1 MKPIALPS
9 QEYLNSLFEYNV
21 QQGSLHWKPRPGKKC
36 NHTKSRA
43 GCYTTKGYRIVRID
57 GRLYK
62 EHRVIWVMHNGPIP
76 DDFDIDHIDYNKDNN
91 RIDNLQCI
99 SRQANLARRPCG
111 PGRSR

>member
-1 MKPIALPS
+1 MKSIPIPE
-9 QEYLNSLFEYNV
+9 QDYLNTLFRYDNEH
-21 QQGSLHWKPRPGKKC
+21 GSLHWLPQPGRKC
-36 NHTKSRA
+36 NGTKARA
-43 GCYTTKGYRIVRID
+43 GCFTTKNYRIVRID

-76 DDFDIDHIDYNKDNN
+76 DNFDVDHIDHDKTNN
-91 RIDNLQCI
+91 RIENLQCI